1 MATVQWRPEVNA
13 LTTPQSY
20 RPRYIPRNIVGYE
33 ELAAEIVQGHP
44 TYNEDLVGT
53 VMESLVERIKEHLIN
68 GDQVTLTNAFTF
80 RLSLSARMN
89 APDETLPP
97 VEDILRV
104 RVAASRPFVRDVQ
117 QEARLE
123 RLPASE
129 KLPLITAAEDTVLGL
144 KDVLNPAGALR
155 LTGNHLFFDHEHEG
169 GECMLEG
176 TRSGN
181 TAQSRFVR
189 ISNTEIT
196 FLPDIPDQPDPWNN
210 EYRLSVSTRYTE
222 RGTLRTG
229 MYRRLLRI
237 PLNVVPGMD
246 TGILTGRANSPYV
259 TVTDGTLAADEMVRI
274 QVVLDLHEGDVLFSL
289 LGMDEEGPE
298 GEAVRV
304 TADGPYTLPGFAG
317 SGLSSL
323 NLTVNNFTRL
333 VEMIRNSYSG
343 RLVDVLDLTQG
354 S

>member
-20 RPRYIPRNIVGYE
+20 RPRYIPRNVVGYE

-53 VMESLVERIKEHLIN
+53 VMESLVEQIKEHLIN

-80 RLSLSARMN
+80 RLSLSTRMD
-89 APDETLPP
+89 APDDTLPP
-97 VEDILRV
+97 VEDILKV
-104 RVAASRPFVRDVQ
+104 RVSASRPFVEDVQ
-117 QEARLE
+117 QKARLE

-144 KDVLNPAGALR
+144 KDVLNPVGALK
-155 LTGNHLFFDHEHEG
+155 LTGTDLFFDHEHEG
-169 GECMLEG
+169 GECVLEG
-176 TRSGN
+176 TRNGK
-181 TAQSRFVR
+181 TIQSRFVR

-210 EYRLSVSTRYTE
+210 EYTLTVSTHYTE
-222 RGTLRTG
+222 HGTLRTG
-229 MYRRLLRI
+229 IYRRRLRT
-237 PLNVVPGMD
+237 PLNAELGID
-246 TGILTGRANSPYV
+246 TGILTDRANSPYV
-259 TVTDGTLAADEMVRI
+259 TITDGTLAADETVRI

-289 LGMDEEGPE
+289 LGMNEEEPG
-298 GEAVRV
+298 GEEVRV

-323 NLTVNNFTRL
+323 NLTVNNFSKL

-343 RLVDVLDLTQG
+343 RLVDVLALTQG